1 MGLKKPKEDLHK
13 FLSLHTSNIRNQNI
27 QFTMKFSYCLISFMY
42 IMLFKFQWNI
52 STDVYY
58 KAKDT
63 HQYLNFKSRDFTRTK
78 RNITYRRI
86 WTILSEDTTKE
97 QNMREFIIYMCQN
110 NPNNSYIQP

>member
-1 MGLKKPKEDLHK
+1 
-13 FLSLHTSNIRNQNI
+13 
-27 QFTMKFSYCLISFMY
+27 MY

-86 WTILSEDTTKE
+86 WTILSKDTTKE
-97 QNMREFIIYMCQN
+97 QNMRELIIYMCQN